1 MGPDDQH
8 HDPATSDSPGPE
20 VPAPTPARG
29 SESDEGHQL
38 HVPGM
43 MLGTALVLE
52 VRPHDVPFQIYDG
65 QTFFKV
71 VYDKMLEVP
80 AQVYGSAL
88 GSSYQQQGLTL
99 SKQFKA

>member
-1 MGPDDQH
+1 MVAYEAACGELRTH
-8 HDPATSDSPGPE
+8 YAGFFDPGF
-20 VPAPTPARG
+20 G
-29 SESDEGHQL
+29 YGHGEL
-38 HVPGM
+38 C
-43 MLGTALVLE
+43 GTQAVLE